1 MKKIYFIINPLAKNG
16 YGLSTWNKVEE
27 ELEKRGIPFQAFF
40 TMYHGHAIE
49 LARSIAENVNGETVS
64 LVAVGG
70 DGTLHEI
77 INGIIKYPNIVVGVI
92 PAGSGN
98 DFSRGLFIPK
108 DPLVALDHIISKA
121 PFQPEYI
128 DVGKMINYE
137 KEEQYFVNNMG
148 AGFDAEVA
156 QAANRSRLKALL
168 NRYSL
173 GMLIYVMILL
183 KKLASFR
190 CRTVEMTID
199 GKDYTFPSTWFVT
212 VANQPYYGGG
222 MLIAPSASPTDG
234 KLNIIVVNNLS
245 KLKLLAVFI
254 SVFWGGHT
262 RFKEVTTLK
271 GENIKITTS
280 EPLLIH
286 LDGEIKGYTPIT
298 VQVVNK
304 SLSII
309 VNKDNLSEEEVKELN
324 SHEYR

>member
-1 MKKIYFIINPLAKNG
+1 MKKIYFIINPMAKNG
-16 YGLSTWNKVEE
+16 YGLSTWNKVKE

-40 TMYHGHAIE
+40 TEYHGHAKE
-49 LARSIAENVNGETVS
+49 LALSIAKNVDGETVN

-108 DPLVALDHIISKA
+108 NPLIALDHIISKA
-121 PFQPEYI
+121 LIQPESI
-128 DVGKMINYE
+128 DVGKMINSDQDE
-137 KEEQYFVNNMG
+137 LFFVNNMG

-156 QAANRSRLKALL
+156 QAANRSKLKALL

-183 KKLASFR
+183 KKLVSFQ

-199 GKDYTFPSTWFVT
+199 GEEYTFPSTWFVT

-222 MLIAPSASPTDG
+222 MLIAPGASPTDG
-234 KLNIIVVNNLS
+234 ELDIIVVNNLS

-254 SVFWGGHT
+254 SVFWGGHIK
-262 RFKEVTTLK
+262 FKEVTVLK
-271 GENIKITTS
+271 GKNIKITSS

-286 LDGEIKGYTPIT
+286 LDGEINGYTPIT
-298 VQVVNK
+298 AQVVNQ

-309 VNKDNLSEEEVKELN
+309 AKKQLK
-324 SHEYR
+324 